1 MSAQVAQ
8 LQVGMGV
15 VSALTNCSSSSGPPT
30 TGSATQQL
38 SGADTTVSASR
49 CSPVLAQSIHSLVHP
64 KHTPFACC
72 DLLGPVLLKR
82 CTSFVLTS
90 CAVKGFLNSAAMSLG
105 YSFCSSCLTLA
116 SFCSFATCSI
126 QALSWSKQCRQQ
138 RSRCSCLPLLPS
150 AACRLF
156 DCPFCLP

>member
-1 MSAQVAQ
+1 
-8 LQVGMGV
+8 
-15 VSALTNCSSSSGPPT
+15 
-30 TGSATQQL
+30 
-38 SGADTTVSASR
+38 
-49 CSPVLAQSIHSLVHP
+49 
-64 KHTPFACC
+64 
-72 DLLGPVLLKR
+72 
-82 CTSFVLTS
+82 
-90 CAVKGFLNSAAMSLG
+90 MSLG